1 VREVP
6 VTQSPEAS
14 TSAASVPTLGFR
26 SKADLVTEHLRKE
39 LQAGRPGPGERL
51 VVSQVA
57 AALGVSKVPVRE
69 AVTRLTGEGYLVHI
83 PNVGPVVPSFTAAEV
98 HETAIMRVAL
108 ESVALETALPRH
120 DERTITELEA
130 LLGTMDRDDVDFPAC
145 NVVFHSAVVAPTPY
159 RELHRTIRAL
169 LDRAQR
175 YAIVHAVPGYR
186 DDAHREHREI
196 VNIVRAGDL
205 GELVALNGRHV
216 LSAAERLIEHMH
228 RA

>member
-1 VREVP
+1 VNQSSEVGP
-6 VTQSPEAS
+6 SRV
-14 TSAASVPTLGFR
+14 SAPPLGFR
-26 SKADLVTEHLRKE
+26 SKADLVTEHLRGE

-69 AVTRLTGEGYLVHI
+69 AVTRLIGEGYLLHI

-120 DERTITELEA
+120 DPRTLAELEA
-130 LLGTMDRDDVDFPAC
+130 MVVTMDGDDVDFPAS
-145 NVVFHSAVVAPTPY
+145 NVAFHSAVVAPTPH
-159 RELHRTIRAL
+159 RELHRTIRSL

-186 DDAHREHREI
+186 DDAQREHREI
-196 VNIVRAGDL
+196 VGLVRAGDL
-205 GELVALNGRHV
+205 RALEDLNRRHV
-216 LSAAERLIEHMH
+216 LSAAERLIEHMP